1 MRSGGN
7 REGCDNSRNG
17 SVDAALQKQIP
28 HNHSPENIKPTVAH
42 PKEIPAAKYQQDT
55 RRSNQVV
62 HRQMRGVKKGDDQ
75 NAADIIDHSES
86 GQKDF
91 QAQRNPLAEQAE
103 HSQRKGDIR
112 SHRYGQT
119 TLGRSSRRHE
129 IIDQH
134 RNQHTAARRHDG
146 QKRLPETGQLAHQYL
161 TLYLQPHTEEKD
173 SHQSIVDKSHQGHV
187 MPVMTEEIKFS
198 YLKMHLVIPKGGI
211 NIPPRRIGQ
220 EHSQQDYPHQQHPSI
235 NMIVRRPLE
244 GKVQVQ
250 NFQFF
255 HIN

>member
-42 PKEIPAAKYQQDT
+42 PEEIPAAKYQQDT

-103 HSQRKGDIR
+103 RSQRKGDIR

-119 TLGRSSRRHE
+119 T
-129 IIDQH
+129 
-134 RNQHTAARRHDG
+134 A
-146 QKRLPETGQLAHQYL
+146 
-161 TLYLQPHTEEKD
+161 
-173 SHQSIVDKSHQGHV
+173 V
-187 MPVMTEEIKFS
+187 MK
-198 YLKMHLVIPKGGI
+198 
-211 NIPPRRIGQ
+211 
-220 EHSQQDYPHQQHPSI
+220 
-235 NMIVRRPLE
+235 
-244 GKVQVQ
+244 
-250 NFQFF
+250 
-255 HIN
+255 